1 MSTYRVV
8 ILDDRFGTYSEE
20 EKVLMSVNASIDVC
34 DFNDDLEAIN
44 GLRDAD
50 GVLVNLFP
58 LTATII
64 EGMKKCRIISRYG
77 VGYDNVDVDAA
88 TRAGIWVARVPDY
101 GVEDVSDHALALLL
115 GCIRKIAYKDKR
127 IRSGA
132 WDLQKE
138 QPIHRIRGSTL
149 GLIGFGLIG
158 QALCRKVSGL
168 GLAEVLVHDPF
179 VDSSEIRRAG
189 AEPSGLDTL
198 LKASDYVSIHAP
210 LSKHT
215 THMIGKPQ
223 LALMKRRAILV
234 NTARG
239 PLVDESALY
248 EALESRQIDYAGLDV
263 FEREPLPDENPLRRL
278 DNVILSDHA
287 AWYSDESTRE
297 LQMKTARNVAEVL
310 SGKRPTYPVN
320 AV

>member
-8 ILDDRFGTYSEE
+8 ILDDRFGAYSEE
-20 EKVLMSVNASIDVC
+20 EKVLKSVNASIDVC
-34 DFNDDLEAIN
+34 DFNDYQEAIN
-44 GLRDAD
+44 VLRDAD
-50 GVLVNLFP
+50 GVLINLFP
-58 LTATII
+58 LTATTIA
-64 EGMKKCRIISRYG
+64 GMKKCQVISRYG

-115 GCIRKIAYKDKR
+115 GCIRKLAYKDKR

-158 QALCRKVSGL
+158 QALHRKVSGL
-168 GLAEVLVHDPF
+168 GLKQVLVHDPF
-179 VDSSEIRRAG
+179 VASSEILRAG
-189 AEPSGLDTL
+189 AEPSNLDTL

-210 LSKHT
+210 LNEKT

-223 LALMKRRAILV
+223 LALMKKRAIFV

-239 PLVDESALY
+239 PIVDENALF
-248 EALESRQIDYAGLDV
+248 EALESKQIDYAGLDV
-263 FEREPLPDENPLRRL
+263 FEQEPLPDESPLRRL
-278 DNVILSDHA
+278 DNVMLTDHA

-297 LQMKTARNVAEVL
+297 LQMKTAKNVAEVL

-320 AV
+320 TV